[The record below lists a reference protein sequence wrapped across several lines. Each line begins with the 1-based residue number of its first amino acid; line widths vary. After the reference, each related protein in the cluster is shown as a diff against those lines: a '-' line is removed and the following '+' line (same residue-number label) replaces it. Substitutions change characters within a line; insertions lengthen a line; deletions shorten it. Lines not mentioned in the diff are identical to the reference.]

1 MTRRR
6 RAVTVLLGAG
16 LLWAAPGLA
25 QDLDRDGIADR
36 LEQALLE
43 RFRPTFV
50 LSAGECDG
58 QPATMT
64 PWAADPVVLDRSG
77 TIYGH
82 VALRG
87 APPGRVEIEIK
98 YFHLWARDCG
108 RPSHALDTERVS
120 ALVHA
125 PALDAAIDEW
135 RADYWY
141 AAAHEG
147 TVCDAS
153 SGAAAEALRA
163 TGVGPYVY
171 VSRGKHASYLN
182 RGHCK
187 WGCGSD
193 LCDPGPPAPRG
204 AVVNLG
210 ERDAP
215 LNGAT
220 WLGSRRW
227 ELAARLG
234 TDFDPDRRARFD
246 RDPPTGVAALHV
258 ARRPIQ
264 APILGGD
271 TGLDA
276 LLLAGKTATLSLD
289 AAADATATAVE
300 ATGQAVGTAAGKTL
314 RGIAWF
320 LRSGLGR

>member
-1 MTRRR
+1 MRRR
-6 RAVTVLLGAG
+6 PSAVPALVFAC
-16 LLWAAPGLA
+16 LLWAVPAAA
-25 QDLDRDGIADR
+25 QDIDRDGLPDQ

-43 RFRPTFV
+43 RFAPTLV

-58 QPATMT
+58 QPAAMK
-64 PWAADPVVLDRSG
+64 PWSEQPQVIERDG
-77 TIYGH
+77 TVYGH
-82 VALRG
+82 AALRSTR
-87 APPGRVEIEIK
+87 PDRVEIELK
-98 YFHLWARDCG
+98 FFHLWGRDCG
-108 RPSHALDTERVS
+108 RPSHALDIERVS

-125 PALDAAIDEW
+125 PRLDAPASEW
-135 RADYWY
+135 QAAYWY

-163 TGVGPYVY
+163 TSVGPYVY

-193 LCDPGPPAPRG
+193 LCDPGPPSPRG

-215 LNGAT
+215 LNGAA

-227 ELAARLG
+227 SLADKLA
-234 TDFDPDRRARFD
+234 TDFEPGRRARFD
-246 RDPPTGVAALHV
+246 REPVSGVVALRV
-258 ARRPIQ
+258 SRRPVQ

-276 LLLAGKTATLSLD
+276 LILAGKAATLSLD
-289 AAADATATAVE
+289 ATADATATAVE
-300 ATGQAVGTAAGKTL
+300 ATGQAIGTAAGKTV

-320 LRSGLGR
+320 LRLK